1 MKKAARKRFLIEKMR
16 PYFDNAKKT
25 EEYVIAH
32 LARKQRNLICR
43 RIRLAR
49 KANMHPFNYF
59 CTFTY
64 DGKKHDEDSFRRK
77 FRHTISNFS
86 KRKNWRYI
94 GVWERS
100 PDNQR
105 LHFHGIFYI
114 PEGTMPGELIKVND
128 YNFNTKRRQI
138 TNQNTYFNERFGRS
152 DFDEIKDPRRKGDAL
167 AYLLKY
173 IEKTGEKIVYSKGL
187 PQFVKSDIREEDIIT
202 AMGMEDN
209 KLLLYDDFTC
219 IDEGRLVGVV
229 SPAVLKQ
236 LRGCN

>member
-1 MKKAARKRFLIEKMR
+1 M
-16 PYFDNAKKT
+16 
-25 EEYVIAH
+25 
-32 LARKQRNLICR
+32 
-43 RIRLAR
+43 
-49 KANMHPFNYF
+49 
-59 CTFTY
+59 
-64 DGKKHDEDSFRRK
+64 
-77 FRHTISNFS
+77 
-86 KRKNWRYI
+86 
-94 GVWERS
+94 
-100 PDNQR
+100 
-105 LHFHGIFYI
+105 
-114 PEGTMPGELIKVND
+114 IKVND